1 MGLRINSNIE
11 SMIAHRNLLK
21 NDRAL
26 SKSLERLASGQKVN
40 RASDDPAALV
50 ISEHMRTQVSG
61 MEQAIK
67 NNEVAISM
75 VQTAEASMNEISSLL
90 IGIRQRAIS
99 AANVGASDQSMAD
112 ANQQEIENALASLD
126 RIVSTTQFGKYKLLD
141 GRNDVR
147 DSDNPRGETL
157 NADGTPKEGLQFH
170 VGPNAE
176 HQVGISIPNLSAR
189 KLGVPV
195 ELEEGEVD
203 SKVIIQGEEGPEE
216 MEYTEWFNSNE
227 SEFASLADINVAI
240 DPEQGSMDALKIIDK
255 AVTQVAVVRGELGAF
270 QRNTLESN
278 LSSLQIAAENMTAA
292 ESTLRDSDM
301 AQELATFTRNQIM
314 SQSAT
319 AQLAQANAMPQN
331 VLRLLNT

>member
-1 MGLRINSNIE
+1 
-11 SMIAHRNLLK
+11 
-21 NDRAL
+21 
-26 SKSLERLASGQKVN
+26 
-40 RASDDPAALV
+40 
-50 ISEHMRTQVSG
+50 
-61 MEQAIK
+61 
-67 NNEVAISM
+67 
-75 VQTAEASMNEISSLL
+75 MNEISSLL

-147 DSDNPRGETL
+147 DADNPRGETL

-176 HQVGISIPNLSAR
+176 HQVGISIPNLSAS

-195 ELEEGEVD
+195 ELEEGESD
-203 SKVIIQGEEGPEE
+203 SMVIIQGEEGPEE
-216 MEYTEWFNSNE
+216 MEYTEWFNNNE
-227 SEFASLADINVAI
+227 SQFASLADIDVAL